1 MNAESRGSSRRRVVE
16 FLMNPSWNPAHP
28 GDRDHRAQRGARQR
42 ALSDKRYGVIY
53 ADPLWRSNP
62 MAWRRVEVTVALK
75 PAHEHSY
82 RLSAYERKANDFYP
96 TPSDLAVS
104 LALGLPRLGLDLPRV
119 ALDPCGGDGAL
130 RSSLLPFGVDVRLTD
145 LYPDMYPAADS
156 YVTSQPADAAEPEQL
171 CHALKLAGSDC
182 TAIIT
187 NTPHNTDEAC
197 AIVRNLVALVEG
209 RKVEFA
215 AALFRSIWGAEP
227 GRLPYLNRPSFFG
240 EILCCLRPRWIAG
253 SQGSPMHAYAWYV
266 WRKEPRSG
274 PSLKVRVA
282 RREAIATPAK

>member
-1 MNAESRGSSRRRVVE
+1 MT
-16 FLMNPSWNPAHP
+16 
-28 GDRDHRAQRGARQR
+28 
-42 ALSDKRYGVIY
+42 I
-53 ADPLWRSNP
+53 
-62 MAWRRVEVTVALK
+62 ALK
-75 PAHEHSY
+75 PARQHNY

-96 TPSDLAVS
+96 TPSDLAIS

-130 RSSLLPFGVDVRLTD
+130 RRGLAPFGVDVRLSD
-145 LYPDMYPAADS
+145 LYPDRYLGADG
-156 YVTSQPADAAEPEQL
+156 YVASQPLDASEPEQL
-171 CHALKLAGSDC
+171 RYAFELAGADC

-209 RKVEFA
+209 QHVDFV

-227 GRLPYLNRPSFFG
+227 GRLPYLQPAVLLRRNPLLLAPSVDPW
-240 EILCCLRPRWIAG
+240 E
-253 SQGSPMHAYAWYV
+253 QGSPMHAYAWYV

-274 PSLKVRVA
+274 PSLKVRVG
-282 RREAIATPAK
+282 RHETIAALSAVNLPTRG